1 MQRINGAFA
10 EEQSCRGCQKSP
22 LQTILRLGETPLANS
37 LLKESEL
44 TRAERFFPLTLTLCT
59 NCSLVQLKETVDPKE
74 MFSDYLYF
82 SSFSQTML
90 DHAQRLSERVIER
103 FKLSSSS
110 LVMEIAS
117 NDGYL
122 LKNYLQKNIPVLGI
136 EPAANVARVAQ
147 EKHKIPTE
155 CAFFNEELALKLRAR
170 GQRADIIHANNV
182 LAHVPGINS
191 VLRGC
196 AALLK
201 DEGLLI
207 TESPYLLEMIK
218 HLEFDTI
225 YHEHIFYYS
234 LTAQD
239 FLFKQAGLT
248 IFDFDELDIHGGSLR
263 LYAGPSQSTAHKV
276 SDKVQKALAHEK
288 SLKISSVEFYQ
299 DFKTRTERFKKEL
312 RALLSQLKAQGKR
325 IAAYGASAKGSTLL
339 NYCEVGRESLDY
351 IVDRSTA
358 KQGHFSPGTHL
369 PIYDPAYLLKDRP
382 DYVLLLTWNFQKE
395 ILEQQT
401 AYRQGGG
408 KFIIPIPEIVIK

>member
-1 MQRINGAFA
+1 MQRVNGTFVD
-10 EEQSCRGCQKSP
+10 EQRCRGCQQSP
-22 LQTILRLGETPLANS
+22 LQTILDLGHTPLANS

-44 TRAERFFPLTLTLCT
+44 SQPERFFPLTLTLCT
-59 NCSLVQLKETVDPKE
+59 HCSLVQLKETVDPKE

-90 DHAQRLSERVIER
+90 DHAQRLCEDVVDR
-103 FKLSSSS
+103 FRLTQSS

-136 EPAANVARVAQ
+136 EPATNVAKVAR

-155 CAFFNEELALKLRAR
+155 CAFFSEDLALSLKAR
-170 GQRADIIHANNV
+170 SQAADVIHANNV

-196 AALLK
+196 AAVLK
-201 DEGLLI
+201 ADGVLI

-248 IFDFDELDIHGGSLR
+248 IFDFDVLDIHGGSLR
-263 LYAGPSQSTAHKV
+263 LYARLSQSPAHPV
-276 SDKVQKALAHEK
+276 SDRVQKALADEK
-288 SLKISSVEFYQ
+288 SLNIHSPAFYQ
-299 DFKTRTERFKKEL
+299 DFRTRTEGFKKEL
-312 RALLSQLKAQGKR
+312 RTLLGQLKAQGKR

-339 NYCEVGRESLDY
+339 NYCEIGRDQLDY

-358 KQGHFSPGTHL
+358 KQGHFSAGTHL
-369 PIYDPAYLLKDRP
+369 PIYDPSHLLEDRP

-395 ILEQQT
+395 ILEQQA
-401 AYRQGGG
+401 AYRQAGG
-408 KFIIPIPEIVIK
+408 KFIIPIPEIVIA